1 MSKNMS
7 ENRNENRSENKRE
20 TDKVFAGLP
29 YLYRSK
35 GLPGE
40 VYEVRFKEDID
51 QALLN
56 RAIVDTLERYPYFAV
71 RFQEEKGDFFSVK
84 NDLPLE
90 AFHTQE
96 LIPLGGEANH
106 YHMMGVSFWG
116 KVLKISFHHGLT
128 DGRGAKSFLETL
140 VNFYA
145 DYDVQKKQEGT
156 PEHSKNES
164 EGILKQSGYDSE
176 VCSNYSEDGLEE
188 VRRKHHE
195 KVSELSDEEYI
206 DPCENKHELTG
217 KSGKVDGLA
226 SKGFKLPETANKS
239 GHRRYELRFSQ
250 KEFMEVCKKYG
261 ASPIILLSI
270 MMSRGIRN
278 VYPENDKPII
288 SNFPMDARKILGCDV
303 TFKNCVK
310 SMSLPYG
317 ETEQKLS
324 MEELAAHYK
333 ELLNKQKD
341 HDYCAKEFNNIVMF
355 LGLIGHIHS
364 FKGRQKLLGFME
376 NLALD
381 TYLISYVGQFDVPED
396 YVDEVHLYS
405 NCSDG
410 LVLNMTCQSGDF
422 IIDLTQDFESAAY
435 VEALQKEFAAEG
447 ISVKG
452 SDEILFETPYDELAE
467 IITPAPDTAEQLK
480 GIWESF
486 AAAAKASAQAAKERE
501 AASLALSASIQ
512 ERAMHKPGGA
522 ASALTGVSDGQTEA
536 RPASAKGHSAPA
548 VTAMYYDLATG
559 TMKTF
564 DPTKN
569 TKEQLENLVR
579 STPSIFAS

>member
-1 MSKNMS
+1 M
-7 ENRNENRSENKRE
+7 NENMIENTIIDTSGNANENNSANRRE
-20 TDKVFAGLP
+20 KDRIFAGLP

-35 GLPGE
+35 GLPSE
-40 VYEVRFKEDID
+40 VYEVRFREQID
-51 QALLN
+51 PELLN
-56 RAIVDTLERYPYFAV
+56 RSIADTLERYPYFAV
-71 RFQEEKGDFFSVK
+71 RLLEEKGDFYAVP

-96 LIPLGGEANH
+96 LIPLGGAANH
-106 YHMMGVSFWG
+106 YHMMGVSFW
-116 KVLKISFHHGLT
+116 KNVLKISFHHGLT

-140 VNFYA
+140 VNDYA
-145 DYDVQKKQEGT
+145 DYAIQKKRLENGSKDAPGSAVKDSAGEKECFENAYKEVQE
-156 PEHSKNES
+156 
-164 EGILKQSGYDSE
+164 
-176 VCSNYSEDGLEE
+176 
-188 VRRKHHE
+188 KHHE
-195 KVSELSDEEYI
+195 KASELSDAEYI

-217 KSGKVDGLA
+217 KSGKVEGLA
-226 SKGFKLPETANKS
+226 SKGFKLPKAANKS

-250 KEFMEVCKKYG
+250 KEFMGVCKKYG
-261 ASPIILLSI
+261 ASPIILLS
-270 MMSRGIRN
+270 
-278 VYPENDKPII
+278 
-288 SNFPMDARKILGCDV
+288 
-303 TFKNCVK
+303 
-310 SMSLPYG
+310 
-317 ETEQKLS
+317 
-324 MEELAAHYK
+324 
-333 ELLNKQKD
+333 
-341 HDYCAKEFNNIVMF
+341 
-355 LGLIGHIHS
+355 
-364 FKGRQKLLGFME
+364 FME

-410 LVLNMTCQSGDF
+410 LVLNMTCQSGNF

-452 SDEILFETPYDELAE
+452 SDEILFETPYDELSE

-486 AAAAKASAQAAKERE
+486 AAAAKASVQAAKERE

-512 ERAMHKPGGA
+512 ERAMRKPDGSA
-522 ASALTGVSDGQTEA
+522 NALTGVSDGRTEV

-579 STPSIFAS
+579 STPAIFAS